1 MHQRNWDAK
10 ASNVTAILP
19 SGVVPPGATAAHAPL
34 NIAAIVSGCIGGVVL
49 IAVIVVSIIMG
60 RRHHKKT
67 KLEEAERHQSESSMR
82 GFAQPPQS
90 PYPPSTYLGSSMHD
104 RSMHAKSISPSSL
117 WDQEPPPRPDSP
129 TSFYQSEYDPVETQT
144 ISGFGAPM
152 PFGTRSMAFSAVD
165 FPMDYEPT
173 IMGDRNSHIRGSQ
186 LEPLPF
192 FEATAM
198 PKPIVVSKSKDE
210 EKTEFV
216 CELPAREQVGK
227 DRLNFSKKPT
237 WI

>member
-1 MHQRNWDAK
+1 
-10 ASNVTAILP
+10 
-19 SGVVPPGATAAHAPL
+19 
-34 NIAAIVSGCIGGVVL
+34 
-49 IAVIVVSIIMG
+49 
-60 RRHHKKT
+60 
-67 KLEEAERHQSESSMR
+67 
-82 GFAQPPQS
+82 
-90 PYPPSTYLGSSMHD
+90 
-104 RSMHAKSISPSSL
+104 
-117 WDQEPPPRPDSP
+117 
-129 TSFYQSEYDPVETQT
+129 
-144 ISGFGAPM
+144 
-152 PFGTRSMAFSAVD
+152 MAFSAVD

-173 IMGDRNSHIRGSQ
+173 LMGDRNSHIRNSQ

-198 PKPIVVSKSKDE
+198 PKPINLSKSKDE